1 MAKEQV
7 FYYHFKKNY
16 VWLVLNLL
24 MPGTASQLLPPASR
38 LFLLVAVSG
47 ADWTFWRNAAV
58 MGI

>member
-7 FYYHFKKNY
+7 FYYHSKKLCLAG
-16 VWLVLNLL
+16 VEFADA
-24 MPGTASQLLPPASR
+24 GTASQLLPPASR